1 MKRTEQKIIDELKKL
16 KDKINYHNYR
26 YYVLDLPEISDT
38 DYDKMFDRLL
48 KIESEFPELITKDS
62 PSQRIGAKPSN
73 KFEPVNHRIQ
83 MLSLS
88 KVTTIEEFKNF
99 DRKIKEDLETGNDIE
114 YIIEPKLDGLA
125 VELVYEKGIFTIGST
140 RGDGTIGENITTNLK
155 TIHDIPLTL
164 SEKSS
169 LKYPLL
175 EIRGEVFMSKPAFEN
190 LNKQL
195 KNENSPTLANPRNA
209 AAGSLRQL
217 DSKISASRKLRF
229 NAYGISEMNLPDLD
243 SQESTIEFLKSEKI
257 STNNF
262 TQIVS
267 GQKAV
272 IDKFEE
278 LTNLRPNLDYEI
290 DGMVIKVNKFKLQ
303 NMLGKIS
310 RAPRWAVAWKFIA
323 EEAQTILENVEFSV
337 GRTGVIT
344 PVANLKPINIAGVT
358 VSNASLHNEDEL
370 NQLDIKIGDTVVVR
384 RAGDVIPEIMS
395 VDKSKRPKN
404 TKKISFPERC
414 PSCNEP
420 ISRTEGE
427 AAYRCINISC
437 PAQLEGKLFH
447 FASKT
452 GFDIEG
458 LGEKLA
464 KQLISKKIVK
474 DPSDLFYLDFDKL
487 IQLDLMAS
495 KRASN
500 LLAQIENS
508 KKREL
513 PNIIYALGIIGVGET
528 AAKLL
533 AEEFG
538 KFNILLNSEIATIE
552 QIQGIGPTIA
562 KNIYNFF
569 NNPSNIKMIDKMI
582 NAGVAFPDFVNSKK
596 KTKLAGKV
604 FVITGTLDQ
613 PRKHYENIII
623 ENGGKVTKSI
633 SAKTNYLLCG
643 ENAGSK
649 LAKAKKLNITILSE
663 PNFLKLV

>member
-1 MKRTEQKIIDELKKL
+1 KL

-604 FVITGTLDQ
+604 FVITGTLTQ
-613 PRKHYENIII
+613 PRKYYENIII

>member
-1 MKRTEQKIIDELKKL
+1 MKRTKQKIIDELEKL

-26 YYVLDLPEISDT
+26 YYVLDLPEISDI

-73 KFEPVNHRIQ
+73 KFESVNHRIQ
-83 MLSLS
+83 MLSLN

-99 DRKIKEDLETGNDIE
+99 DRKIKENLETDNDIE
-114 YIIEPKLDGLA
+114 YMIEPKLDGLA

-169 LKYPLL
+169 MKYPLL
-175 EIRGEVFMSKPAFEN
+175 EVRGEVFMSKSAFEN

-217 DSKISASRKLRF
+217 DSKVSASRKLKF

-262 TQIVS
+262 TQTVS

-272 IDKFEE
+272 IEKFEE

-290 DGMVIKVNKFKLQ
+290 DGMVIKVNKFNLQ

-337 GRTGVIT
+337 GRTGAIT

-384 RAGDVIPEIMS
+384 RAGDVIPEVIS

-404 TKKISFPERC
+404 AAKISFPKRC

-474 DPSDLFYLDFDKL
+474 DPSDLFYLNFDKL

-513 PNIIYALGIIGVGET
+513 PNIIYALGIIGVGE
-528 AAKLL
+528 AVAKLL

-562 KNIYNFF
+562 KNIYDFF
-569 NNPSNIKMIDKMI
+569 NNQSNIKMIDKMI

-596 KTKLAGKV
+596 KTKLAGKI
-604 FVITGTLDQ
+604 FVITGTLAQ